1 MKVDRRNTS
10 QMCGVCGRKSDKAV
24 GPPVHTYRYDH
35 CGHSDRPD
43 ERGAE
48 GKRIG
53 APRSI
58 NVNLN
63 RYALTLAIVTFCITF
78 EQANARSFLYDEF
91 DEFTDERE
99 LAVAMKEVGLSDGHL
114 IFQCHKDRG
123 MIVAI
128 KPGDIMFHLEQEI
141 EVNLRFD
148 RDLAQTIA
156 GIYDDFIAFLFNGK
170 KLLNSALK
178 ASRLLAIVGKSK
190 KMTFD
195 LESARDHLVTFAK
208 RCDQWIE
215 QPS

>member
-1 MKVDRRNTS
+1 
-10 QMCGVCGRKSDKAV
+10 
-24 GPPVHTYRYDH
+24 
-35 CGHSDRPD
+35 
-43 ERGAE
+43 
-48 GKRIG
+48 
-53 APRSI
+53 
-58 NVNLN
+58 VNLN

-99 LAVAMKEVGLSDGHL
+99 LAVAMKEVGLSDGYL
-114 IFQCHKDRG
+114 IFLCYKDRG
-123 MIVAI
+123 MMAAI

-156 GIYDDFIAFLFNGK
+156 GKYENFYAFLFNGK
-170 KLLNSALK
+170 ELLNSALK
-178 ASRLLAIVGKSK
+178 ASRLLAKVGKSK
-190 KMTFD
+190 TMTFD